1 MSASDV
7 RQFKPYKVVAKTQES
22 ACISA
27 FTLEAADG
35 SALPTWQPGQY
46 LIFKFDLH
54 GQSYLRH
61 YSIAAAPG
69 NPAGLRIAVK
79 RETAPAAF
87 PDAPAGVI
95 SQHLHDVVQVGDTL
109 VAAGPLG
116 DFVLDQSSHRPVLL
130 ISGGVGVT
138 PVLAMLQQLVQHS
151 DRRVDFIHGCQDGT
165 LHAFAGEVQAL
176 VAQRANVHSHLCY
189 VAPTDTDRQHAAF
202 HVEGLLTREHLQ
214 SWLPLDDYECYVCG
228 PTPFMQAV
236 WQMLRSLGIAQE
248 RIHYEFFGT
257 ATVLDKEPAGS
268 EAATADDAAVTVLA
282 TAVQAVDASGETVE
296 FVGKTAALAW
306 DPAHTSLLDFA
317 EAQGLE
323 PYFNCRSGLC
333 NSCMCTLVSGEVDYI
348 EEPLDMPPEGKVL
361 LCCSKPR
368 GAVVIA
374 LAD

>member
-1 MSASDV
+1 MSASDA
-7 RQFKPYKVVAKTQES
+7 RQFKRYKVVAKTAES
-22 ACISA
+22 ACITS
-27 FTLEAADG
+27 FVLQPEDG

-46 LIFKFDLH
+46 LIFKFDLE

-79 RETAPAAF
+79 REAAPAEF

-95 SQHLHDVVQVGDTL
+95 SQHMHDTVHVGDTL

-116 DFVLDQSSHRPVLL
+116 DFVLNQNSERPVLL

-151 DRRVDFIHGCQDGT
+151 DRRVDFIHGCQDGN
-165 LHAFAGEVQAL
+165 LHAFASEVQAL

-189 VAPTDTDRQHAAF
+189 LTPTDTDRQHAAF
-202 HVEGLLTREHLQ
+202 KVEGLLTREHLQ

-236 WQMLRSLGIAQE
+236 WQMLRSLGIAQD

-257 ATVLDKEPAGS
+257 ATVLEKEPVGS
-268 EAATADDAAVTVLA
+268 EVAVADEASVSVTPTTA
-282 TAVQAVDASGETVE
+282 QAVDASGETVE
-296 FVGKTAALAW
+296 FVGKTSALAW
-306 DPAHTSLLDFA
+306 DPAQPSLLDFA

-333 NSCMCTLVSGEVDYI
+333 NSCMCTLVSGEVEYV

-368 GAVVIA
+368 GAVVIE
-374 LAD
+374 LAE

>member
-1 MSASDV
+1 MSASDA
-7 RQFKPYKVVAKTQES
+7 RQFKRYKVVAKAAES
-22 ACISA
+22 ACITS
-27 FTLEAADG
+27 FVLEPEDG
-35 SALPTWQPGQY
+35 SALPVWQPGQY
-46 LIFKFDLH
+46 LIFKFDLD

-69 NPAGLRIAVK
+69 QSAGLRIAVK
-79 RETAPAAF
+79 RESAPEGV
-87 PDAPAGVI
+87 DVPAGVI
-95 SQHLHDVVQVGDTL
+95 SQHMHDAVHVGDTL

-116 DFVLDQSSHRPVLL
+116 DFVLDQSSQRPVLL
-130 ISGGVGVT
+130 LSGGVGVT
-138 PVLAMLQQLVQHS
+138 PVLAMLQQLVLCS
-151 DRRVDFIHGCQDGT
+151 DRRVDFIHGCQDGD
-165 LHAFAGEVQAL
+165 LHAFSDEVQAL

-189 VAPTDTDRQHAAF
+189 LNPTDADRQQGAF
-202 HVEGLLTREHLQ
+202 KVEGLLTREHLQ

-236 WQMLRSLGIAQE
+236 WQMLRSLGIAQD

-257 ATVLDKEPAGS
+257 ATVLEKEPVSNDVAAPKAADTAAS
-268 EAATADDAAVTVLA
+268 IVPATEPVAAT
-282 TAVQAVDASGETVE
+282 GETVE

-306 DPAHTSLLDFA
+306 DPAQASLLDFA

-333 NSCMCTLVSGEVDYI
+333 NSCMCTLVSGEVDYV

-368 GAVVIA
+368 GAVVIE
-374 LAD
+374 LAE